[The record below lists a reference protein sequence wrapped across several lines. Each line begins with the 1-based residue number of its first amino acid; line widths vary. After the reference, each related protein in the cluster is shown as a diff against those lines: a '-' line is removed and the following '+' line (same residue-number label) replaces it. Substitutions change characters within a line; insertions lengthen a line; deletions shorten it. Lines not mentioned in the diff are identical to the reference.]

1 MTDEQIIKALE
12 YCSTD
17 IRENTCPKCAFYKK
31 HRCSTL
37 MLNAVSDLINRKKA
51 EIERLEKEH
60 NEYPVKTIVGN
71 NCEIHSKTSKDYD
84 NLIAD
89 IGSGAIKEFAE
100 RLKESI
106 YTHENRVDIDGIIL
120 LTRID
125 NSIDTLVKE
134 MTQTRGSC
142 GDRI

>member
-12 YCSTD
+12 CCVKTEFISDCAKCEMFAFDCKD
-17 IRENTCPKCAFYKK
+17 ILIENA
-31 HRCSTL
+31 L
-37 MLNAVSDLINRKKA
+37 DLINRQKA

-71 NCEIHSKTSKDYD
+71 NCEVHSKTSKDYD

-89 IGSGAIKEFAE
+89 IGNEAIKEFAE

-125 NSIDTLVKE
+125 NSIDALVKQ
-134 MTQTRGSC
+134 MTG
-142 GDRI
+142 GGNNG